1 MVAASVLVLAA
12 AAAAMLV
19 GTASATWPTCVEN
32 ADYTGG
38 FTYVSG
44 FRCV

>member
-1 MVAASVLVLAA
+1 MVAASVLVFA